1 MGKRGNRVNKH
12 ESVTCLMNVF
22 ADWMFFAS
30 TFWKKLQAKMEKV
43 ESPKRRKLQAFT
55 VDSYKRLRELDTLP
69 PSSSSVKRLAR
80 RILARTGL
88 RYSTILLTDL
98 PSCVRGL

>member
-1 MGKRGNRVNKH
+1 MEGTTQV
-12 ESVTCLMNVF
+12 
-22 ADWMFFAS
+22 FFAS
-30 TFWKKLQAKMEKV
+30 TFLKKLQAKMEKV

-55 VDSYKRLRELDTLP
+55 VDSYKRLRELDTRP

-80 RILARTGL
+80 HILARTGL

>member
-1 MGKRGNRVNKH
+1 MGLFDKFKK
-12 ESVTCLMNVF
+12 
-22 ADWMFFAS
+22 MFFAS